1 MPRVTCRCGERLKL
15 EGESPERIDCP
26 KCGARIRL
34 RRSSRRNHAAAMLP
48 GDGFVRFACP
58 CGRRLKVP
66 VKDRP
71 EAGKCPDCGRV
82 VPVPVPESELAGD
95 SNDGLPNTNN
105 PEARTDE
112 LDAVGLATLERW
124 SAQFAA
130 KSPKPIIGGTTSD
143 LMSVV
148 PADQLSYLAGNPSS
162 PPSAVKFEAGMRVCP
177 RCNKP
182 VHLSA
187 SSCRECGTPISRS

>member
-1 MPRVTCRCGERLKL
+1 MP
-15 EGESPERIDCP
+15 
-26 KCGARIRL
+26 
-34 RRSSRRNHAAAMLP
+34 P
-48 GDGFVRFACP
+48 GDGFIRFACP

-66 VKDRP
+66 AKDRP

-82 VPVPVPESELAGD
+82 VPVPESDRAGD
-95 SNDGLPNTNN
+95 SNVGLPDSTN

-112 LDAVGLATLERW
+112 LDAVDVTTIERW
-124 SAQFAA
+124 SAQFAAKSA

-148 PADQLSYLAGNPSS
+148 PGDELKFLANNPS
-162 PPSAVKFEAGMRVCP
+162 PPASAVKFEAGMRVCP

-187 SSCRECGTPISRS
+187 SSCRECGTPITRS